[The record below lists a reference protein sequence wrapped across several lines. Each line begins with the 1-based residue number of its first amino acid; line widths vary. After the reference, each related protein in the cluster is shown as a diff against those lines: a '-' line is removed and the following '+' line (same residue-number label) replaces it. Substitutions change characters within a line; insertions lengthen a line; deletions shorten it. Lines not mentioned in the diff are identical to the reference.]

1 MGMGLRIQAHRA
13 TSAHQPISIMKI
25 TNAPRLIGLT
35 GANGAGKDTVASMLA
50 GLIRSSDQK
59 TAVLAFADALY
70 EEVAQA
76 FGVTVE
82 RLKHRTTKE
91 TPSFEFRLVECKDEA
106 FRNRFEMELWREHRS
121 PRQIL
126 QWWGTEYRRA
136 QQPDYWV
143 QRLQDK
149 AAEMAAAGIT
159 HIIVSDVRFAD
170 EAAAIRTMGGQ
181 IWRVHRPSLQATGTG
196 HVSEVTGEEFAPEVT
211 ITNQGSFDHLRLT
224 LLQTL
229 LRNTQKHKEH
239 AWQS

>member
-1 MGMGLRIQAHRA
+1 
-13 TSAHQPISIMKI
+13 MKI
-25 TNAPRLIGLT
+25 TNAPRLTGLT

-70 EEVAQA
+70 EEVAKA
-76 FGVTVE
+76 FCVSIAQ
-82 RLKHRTTKE
+82 LKNRNTKE
-91 TPSFEFRLVECKDEA
+91 APADWLRWDYCNNAEFWSFVSHHVPTPLLASTA
-106 FRNRFEMELWREHRS
+106 HS

-126 QWWGTEYRRA
+126 QWWGTEYRRT

-149 AAEMAAAGIT
+149 AAEMTAAGIT
-159 HIIVSDVRFAD
+159 HIIVTDVRFAD
-170 EAAAIRTMGGQ
+170 EAAAIRAMGGQ
-181 IWRVHRPSLQATGTG
+181 IWRVHRPSLQTTGTG

-211 ITNQGSFDHLRLT
+211 VINQGSFDYLRLT

-239 AWQS
+239 AWQA